1 MGAFLFVLYGAGQSP
16 CDLFMRISYDW
27 LLEISDLEELL
38 SWLGSIAIIA
48 GFFWAQVQ
56 LDRLGKGWGQ
66 TALFL
71 LSMLGEVYL
80 IWLWNSR
87 DI

>member
-1 MGAFLFVLYGAGQSP
+1 MGAFLFVLYEVGQTS
-16 CDLFMRISYDW
+16 CDRFMGTDYD
-27 LLEISDLEELL
+27 LNLEIFDLEELL

-48 GFFWAQVQ
+48 GFFWVQVQ
-56 LDRLGKGWGQ
+56 IDQLGKGLPQ
-66 TALFL
+66 TILFL
-71 LSMLGEVYL
+71 LSMMGEVYL